1 MKICSFCDAQNE
13 DWMEI
18 CQQCGNPL
26 DKSAKVVDTSSD
38 FFSSGTTSVN
48 ENKDLK
54 LIILVLSVILAIL
67 LIYTIFIL
75 T

>member
-1 MKICSFCDAQNE
+1 MKICSFCEAQNE

-26 DKSAKVVDTSSD
+26 DKSIKKENGNEYVITSS
-38 FFSSGTTSVN
+38 GNGV

-54 LIILVLSVILAIL
+54 LVILVLSVILAIL
-67 LIYTIFIL
+67 VIYTVFIL

>member
-1 MKICSFCDAQNE
+1 MKICGFCDAQNE

-26 DKSAKVVDTSSD
+26 EKNAKVVDTSSD
-38 FFSSGTTSVN
+38 FFGGSNTSVN

-67 LIYTIFIL
+67 LIYTIFTL

>member
-1 MKICSFCDAQNE
+1 MKICSFCEAQNE

-26 DKSAKVVDTSSD
+26 DKSTKKENGNEYVITSS
-38 FFSSGTTSVN
+38 GNGV

-54 LIILVLSVILAIL
+54 LVILVLSVILAIL
-67 LIYTIFIL
+67 VIYTVFIL

>member
-1 MKICSFCDAQNE
+1 MKICNFCEAQNE

-26 DKSAKVVDTSSD
+26 EKNSS
-38 FFSSGTTSVN
+38 SSNNKKDIYSSSSSN
-48 ENKDLK
+48 EVQNKDLK
-54 LIILVLSVILAIL
+54 LAILVLSTILAIL
-67 LIYTIFIL
+67 LIYTLSTL